1 MTRFQLV
8 FRREPHV
15 DGRLTDAETSVI
27 RGVQWLVP
35 RDGDWAGTRRFI
47 GALVVGPKDP

>member
-27 RGVQWLVP
+27 RGVQWLV
-35 RDGDWAGTRRFI
+35 RRHGDWAGTRRFT